1 MEDFK
6 GSLVKYKINEKNSVR
21 GESPSR
27 DYPGHGA
34 ELALDITSIA
44 IEHKTSVIKQFKV
57 GQEIEFLI
65 NEDVTIFVPN
75 YRNKEDDEIDYAAEG
90 SGSGT
95 ITEISQIDESLEDD
109 EYQEVIITL
118 KNGYAEGL

>member
-6 GSLVKYKINEKNSVR
+6 CSLVKYKINEKNSVKEER
-21 GESPSR
+21 PSR
-27 DYPGHGA
+27 DYPGHGS

-44 IEHKTSVIKQFKV
+44 IENKTSIIKQFKV
-57 GQEIEFLI
+57 GQEIGFLI

-75 YRNKEDDEIDYAAEG
+75 YRNKEDDEINYSAQG

-95 ITEISQIDESLEDD
+95 ITEISQLDESLEND
-109 EYQEVIITL
+109 EYQEIIITL